1 MKLRGITSGSPSSGS
16 SLKGARSAAQRED
29 RCLAAPETMKGAVVS
44 KAGAKLVKLGFAR
57 EIHAKSGSPLW
68 RRDETGRS
76 FALKLTAAGLK
87 AMAVDERPQVA
98 IEPGE
103 ASQPQLLPEAKNGV
117 SLDDVGRHAPTAA
130 PRDGSKL
137 ALMIDLL
144 RRADGAT
151 IVDLTQ
157 ATGWL
162 AHTARA
168 AITGLR
174 KRGYAVTRERIG
186 AGASVYRISRAPAGS
201 GDRVPV
207 QTEAVDR
214 RRDPKR
220 KTKRAA

>member
-1 MKLRGITSGSPSSGS
+1 M
-16 SLKGARSAAQRED
+16 
-29 RCLAAPETMKGAVVS
+29 AAPETMKGAVVS

-57 EIHAKSGSPLW
+57 EILEKPGTPLW
-68 RRDETGRS
+68 RRDEAGRS

-87 AMAVDERPQVA
+87 AIVVDGGPQEA

-117 SLDDVGRHAPTAA
+117 SLNDVGRHPPTAA

-157 ATGWL
+157 ATEWL
-162 AHTARA
+162 AAHDAGSDYRA
-168 AITGLR
+168 AQ
-174 KRGYAVTRERIG
+174 
-186 AGASVYRISRAPAGS
+186 AGIC
-201 GDRVPV
+201 GDPR
-207 QTEAVDR
+207 THR
-214 RRDPKR
+214 RRGICLPDPQAPLP
-220 KTKRAA
+220 AAEIAWSRRVDGRPS

>member
-1 MKLRGITSGSPSSGS
+1 ML
-16 SLKGARSAAQRED
+16 SLVLFA
-29 RCLAAPETMKGAVVS
+29 
-44 KAGAKLVKLGFAR
+44 AGAGAIAAMPVAGLLPSRMGGTGMTLR
-57 EIHAKSGSPLW
+57 ISGPI
-68 RRDETGRS
+68 
-76 FALKLTAAGLK
+76 LKLTAAGLK
-87 AMAVDERPQVA
+87 AIAFDEGPKDA

-186 AGASVYRISRAPAGS
+186 AGASVYRISGAPAGS
-201 GDRVPV
+201 GDRVV
-207 QTEAVDR
+207 QTEAVDG

-220 KTKRAA
+220 RTKRAA

>member
-1 MKLRGITSGSPSSGS
+1 
-16 SLKGARSAAQRED
+16 
-29 RCLAAPETMKGAVVS
+29 MKGAVVS

-57 EIHAKSGSPLW
+57 EIHAKPGKPLW

-87 AMAVDERPQVA
+87 AIAVDERPQDA

-103 ASQPQLLPEAKNGV
+103 ASQPQLFPEAKNDV
-117 SLDDVGRHAPTAA
+117 SLDDVGRRAPTAA

-151 IVDLTQ
+151 IVALTQ

-186 AGASVYRISRAPAGS
+186 AYRISGAPAGS
-201 GDRVPV
+201 GDRVAV
-207 QTEAVDR
+207 QTEAVDG
-214 RRDPKR
+214 RRDPKPTQTYLKFSDHSCGASR
-220 KTKRAA
+220 SVG

>member
-1 MKLRGITSGSPSSGS
+1 MSVKLTDAQLVMMS
-16 SLKGARSAAQRED
+16 AAAQRED

-57 EIHAKSGSPLW
+57 EIHAKPGTPLW

-76 FALKLTAAGLK
+76 VALKLTTAGLK
-87 AMAVDERPQVA
+87 AIAVDERPQDA

-103 ASQPQLLPEAKNGV
+103 ASQPLLLPEAKNGV
-117 SLDDVGRHAPTAA
+117 SLDDVGRHAPSAA

-137 ALMIDLL
+137 ALMINLL
-144 RRADGAT
+144 RRGDGAT

-162 AHTARA
+162 AHTTRA

-186 AGASVYRISRAPAGS
+186 AGESVYRISGAPDGS
-201 GDRVPV
+201 GDRVAV
-207 QTEAVDR
+207 QTEAVDGR
-214 RRDPKR
+214 PDPKP

>member
-1 MKLRGITSGSPSSGS
+1 MSVKLTDAQLVMMS
-16 SLKGARSAAQRED
+16 AAAQRED

-68 RRDETGRS
+68 RCDETGRS
-76 FALKLTAAGLK
+76 VALELTAAGLK
-87 AMAVDERPQVA
+87 AIAVDEGPQDA
-98 IEPGE
+98 IATGE
-103 ASQPQLLPEAKNGV
+103 ASPQLLPEAKNDV
-117 SLDDVGRHAPTAA
+117 TLDAVDRHAPTAA

-162 AHTARA
+162 AHTTRA

-174 KRGYAVTRERIG
+174 KRGYAVTRERIV
-186 AGASVYRISRAPAGS
+186 AGESVYRISGAPAGS
-201 GDRVPV
+201 GDRVV
-207 QTEAVDR
+207 QTEAVDG

>member
-1 MKLRGITSGSPSSGS
+1 MASVWMTS
-16 SLKGARSAAQRED
+16 ARQ
-29 RCLAAPETMKGAVVS
+29 
-44 KAGAKLVKLGFAR
+44 
-57 EIHAKSGSPLW
+57 
-68 RRDETGRS
+68 
-76 FALKLTAAGLK
+76 AL
-87 AMAVDERPQVA
+87 
-98 IEPGE
+98 
-103 ASQPQLLPEAKNGV
+103 
-117 SLDDVGRHAPTAA
+117 TAA

-162 AHTARA
+162 AHTTRA

-174 KRGYAVTRERIG
+174 KRGYAMTRERIG
-186 AGASVYRISRAPAGS
+186 AGESVYRISGANAGS
-201 GDRVPV
+201 VERVPV
-207 QTEAVDR
+207 QTEAVDG

>member
-1 MKLRGITSGSPSSGS
+1 MRVKLTDAQLVMMS
-16 SLKGARSAAQRED
+16 AAAQRED
-29 RCLAAPETMKGAVVS
+29 RCLAEPETMKGAVVS

-57 EIHAKSGSPLW
+57 EIHAKPGTPLW

-76 FALKLTAAGLK
+76 FALKLTATGLK
-87 AMAVDERPQVA
+87 AIAVDVGPQDA

-103 ASQPQLLPEAKNGV
+103 ASQPRLLPEAKNGV

-144 RRADGAT
+144 RQADGAT

-162 AHTARA
+162 AAPQNAFRPRLSMISPPCKAGELKDDCVAKRLSATRRYVARFP
-168 AITGLR
+168 T
-174 KRGYAVTRERIG
+174 RGAW
-186 AGASVYRISRAPAGS
+186 
-201 GDRVPV
+201 
-207 QTEAVDR
+207 
-214 RRDPKR
+214 
-220 KTKRAA
+220 